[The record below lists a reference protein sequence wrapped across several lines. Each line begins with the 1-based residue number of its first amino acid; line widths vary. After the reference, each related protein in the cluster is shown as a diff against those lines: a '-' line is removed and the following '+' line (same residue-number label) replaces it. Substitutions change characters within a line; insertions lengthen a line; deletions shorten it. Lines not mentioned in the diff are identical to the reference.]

1 MNNIVQYCMKQSI
14 AQTTIEIVV
23 GVVVGMVVK
32 TKEQLER
39 VVIGN
44 NWTHYEWLVERI
56 VRVVLYIAGVG
67 K

>member
-1 MNNIVQYCMKQSI
+1 MKLSI

-32 TKEQLER
+32 TKEQL
-39 VVIGN
+39 
-44 NWTHYEWLVERI
+44 LVERI